1 MPDSILDFC
10 ERHSLTAMLNLL
22 RHTSGP
28 ATTSPSCIMRDV
40 FAVELLQQLL
50 AGDGDKLQELDA
62 LKADI
67 DPVERAAKHRASMK
81 NLHQELTRKKSTVIE
96 QLREEIQEL
105 KRQLATKRPRT
116 AEAQETQRWD
126 QGESQSTQ
134 PSLADTDYQKVLTG
148 AGGH

>member
-1 MPDSILDFC
+1 MSDSILDFC
-10 ERHSLTAMLNLL
+10 ERHNLTAMLNFL
-22 RHTSGP
+22 RHSGP
-28 ATTSPSCIMRDV
+28 ATSPCMRDV

-81 NLHQELTRKKSTVIE
+81 NLHQELARKKSTVIE

-105 KRQLATKRPRT
+105 KRQLATKRLRT
-116 AEAQETQRWD
+116 EEMRDTQLWNE
-126 QGESQSTQ
+126 GESQSTQ
-134 PSLADTDYQKVLTG
+134 PSLADTDYQKVLTS